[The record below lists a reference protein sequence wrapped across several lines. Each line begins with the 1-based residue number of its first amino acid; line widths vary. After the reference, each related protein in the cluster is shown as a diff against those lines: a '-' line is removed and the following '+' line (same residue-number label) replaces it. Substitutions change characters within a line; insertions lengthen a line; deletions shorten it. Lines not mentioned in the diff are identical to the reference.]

1 MKIIITGGS
10 GFIGSN
16 LTNFLIKQNH
26 QIVLFVRNKNKLTN
40 VTTNQNIIIEYVD
53 VTNYSQLSKSLE
65 LHKPDII
72 FHLAGETS
80 HQKSFENPMYDIDV
94 NAKSTLC
101 ILETLRKLDLKCR
114 FILGSTFIVIGKPE
128 NLPIN
133 EITPCNPTTI
143 YGVNR
148 LASEH
153 YCKIFSNLYGIDT
166 VIFRITNSFGPL
178 EQYLTPKKN
187 AVNYLIYQAY
197 KGNEI
202 SIYNQG
208 NFFRDLIFISDV
220 VTALNQ
226 IMLNGKSGNLYW
238 IASGTKTWFY
248 EIGKWLHELT
258 NVKVNYIDSPSY
270 TSKVDVGNFLVD
282 NSKLKSLGWTSLISP
297 KDGIISTIDYFKKN
311 SL

>member
-1 MKIIITGGS
+1 
-10 GFIGSN
+10 
-16 LTNFLIKQNH
+16 
-26 QIVLFVRNKNKLTN
+26 
-40 VTTNQNIIIEYVD
+40 
-53 VTNYSQLSKSLE
+53 
-65 LHKPDII
+65 
-72 FHLAGETS
+72 LAP
-80 HQKSFENPMYDIDV
+80 HIDV
-94 NAKSTLC
+94 NAKSTLH

-114 FILGSTFIVIGKPE
+114 FILGSTFIVIGKPK

-133 EITPCNPTTI
+133 EATPCNPTTI

-153 YCKIFSNLYGIDT
+153 YCKIYSNLYGIDT

-226 IMLNGKSGNLYW
+226 LMLKGESGNLYW
-238 IASGTKTWFY
+238 VASGTKTWFY

-258 NVKVNYIDSPSY
+258 NVKVNYVDSPSY

-282 NSKLKSLGWTSLISP
+282 NSKIKSLGWNSSISP

>member
-1 MKIIITGGS
+1 MQHGTLLFERRLEYSCRICNRLPS
-10 GFIGSN
+10 V
-16 LTNFLIKQNH
+16 LAFLIAILSGNFSYFALNAL
-26 QIVLFVRNKNKLTN
+26 LF
-40 VTTNQNIIIEYVD
+40 
-53 VTNYSQLSKSLE
+53 SLR
-65 LHKPDII
+65 
-72 FHLAGETS
+72 AGVAS

-238 IASGTKTWFY
+238 VASGTKTWFY

-282 NSKLKSLGWTSLISP
+282 NSRLKSLGWTSLISP